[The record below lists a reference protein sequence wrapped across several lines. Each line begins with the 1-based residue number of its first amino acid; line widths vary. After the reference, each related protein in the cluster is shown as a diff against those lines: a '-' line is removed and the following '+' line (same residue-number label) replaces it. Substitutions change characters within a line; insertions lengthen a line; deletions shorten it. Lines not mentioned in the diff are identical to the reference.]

1 MSKKVLLIAGVLLAA
16 GSVAAISSPY
26 FRGGQLRLGQ
36 MFAELGDDDPG
47 SRPRWSGKRHR
58 QMDADGDG
66 SSVRRS
72 GRRFDTASDEGG
84 DEKEAFTKPRRE
96 RSAMRDFDDEDGSQD
111 LRGRIGRLF
120 GSWARNRERNE
131 EADETDK
138 GVGKPG
144 RDDDGSRRASS
155 ERQPGRADRQFSRL
169 DRNGDGVIDA
179 KDFEARAAELAA
191 NATRR
196 FLKRFD
202 TNGDGKVSRE
212 EFDRVIKDRSKER
225 VADLELDGED
235 KITEADQP
243 PRQPRRGIVK

>member
-1 MSKKVLLIAGVLLAA
+1 MSKKVVLIAGVVLAA

-26 FRGGQLRLGQ
+26 LRGGQLRLGQ
-36 MFAELGDDDPG
+36 MFAEFGDDDAA
-47 SRPRWSGKRHR
+47 SRPGRSGKRHR
-58 QMDADGDG
+58 QMDADRDG
-66 SSVRRS
+66 SSATRS
-72 GRRFDTASDEGG
+72 GKRFDEGD
-84 DEKEAFTKPRRE
+84 DEKEGFTKARRE
-96 RSAMRDFDDEDGSQD
+96 RSAVRDLDDEDGSQD

-120 GSWARNRERNE
+120 GSWAHNRERNE

-212 EFDRVIKDRSKER
+212 EFDRVLQDRSKER

-235 KITEADQP
+235 KITEAEP